1 MDIVPVRVA
10 RDAVRELRSRDQVA
24 LDEIELYAEVII
36 AAAASQGPLTREQL
50 DTVLGLRPAGSGG
63 GSAGLRQ
70 LPDTARDTTRDAT
83 RDTTREATRE
93 AT

>member
-1 MDIVPVRVA
+1 MDIVPVQVA

-70 LPDTARDTTRDAT
+70 PPNTPPEA
-83 RDTTREATRE
+83 TREATRE